1 MPRTGRPK
9 IDAKKRKGGIFNFR
23 VSESEQAAIEQTAA
37 QAGKTPSAWAREIVL
52 ANVTKGNKVKQIVG
66 GGGI

>member
-9 IDAKKRKGGIFNFR
+9 IDAKKRKAGIFNFR
-23 VSESEQAAIEQTAA
+23 VSESEQADIERTAEK
-37 QAGKTPSAWAREIVL
+37 AGKTPSAWAREIVL
-52 ANVTKGNKVKQIVG
+52 ANVVKGNKVKQIVG